1 LLEKLEPEKLTFTT
15 SPFVLEKET
24 EEREMASTNNTLNS
38 NISGEAGT
46 RIIAAR
52 ITKTALLSPM
62 EKKGRRRGVGKRDPA
77 GSGGRSS
84 RGGHGREIVCG
95 HTGPGTDGWGLSLF
109 IYIGSSQPMKVTVLT
124 SVNPP

>member
-52 ITKTALLSPM
+52 ITKTALLSRW
-62 EKKGRRRGVGKRDPA
+62 KKRGGVGVLASGIRPA
-77 GSGGRSS
+77 DLVEVVTR
-84 RGGHGREIVCG
+84 GREIVCG
-95 HTGPGTDGWGLSLF
+95 HTGPGRWVGVKSL
-109 IYIGSSQPMKVTVLT
+109 YLHWLESANKVTVLT
-124 SVNPP
+124 SINSP

>member
-52 ITKTALLSPM
+52 ITKTALLSRW
-62 EKKGRRRGVGKRDPA
+62 KKRGGVGVLASGIRPA
-77 GSGGRSS
+77 DLVEVVTR
-84 RGGHGREIVCG
+84 GREIVCG

-109 IYIGSSQPMKVTVLT
+109 TYIGSSQPMKVTVLT
-124 SVNPP
+124 SVNSP